1 MCIRSQTNLSR
12 VDKIWRSGFNPKVPR
27 LTLVY
32 LPVQMWILWFWH
44 LEMLNLDFPVKCMGP
59 GFSSGCWMWQ
69 APPSSPYSQKPDKQI
84 KSNKT
89 ISNYTSILSTWII
102 SDFWIS
108 KDALIYWF
116 RSAYFHS
123 INRYWWWVNMQ
134 IS

>member
-1 MCIRSQTNLSR
+1 MCSYQYSPKVQSMCIRSQTNLSR

-44 LEMLNLDFPVKCMGP
+44 LEMLNLDLPVKCMGP

-84 KSNKT
+84 KSNKPFRIT
-89 ISNYTSILSTWII
+89 LPYCRHESYPTSELVRM
-102 SDFWIS
+102 
-108 KDALIYWF
+108 LWF
-116 RSAYFHS
+116 IDLDQPIFTP
-123 INRYWWWVNMQ
+123 
-134 IS
+134 